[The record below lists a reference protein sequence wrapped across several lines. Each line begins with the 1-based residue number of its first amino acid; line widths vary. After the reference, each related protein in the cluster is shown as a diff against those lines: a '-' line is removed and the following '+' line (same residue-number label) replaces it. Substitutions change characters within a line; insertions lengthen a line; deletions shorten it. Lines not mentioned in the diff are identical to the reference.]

1 VKLTQDQLDGLG
13 VALNEATLVGL
24 EVDPQRL
31 IAAGTFA
38 VLTLPPDGSEPA
50 DPRRQFIFRPVG
62 RVAASLRH
70 GRWDDPTA
78 PVEPF
83 AVEQLLTVVQSFG
96 GLPIY
101 GWEFVDR
108 EGDFS
113 SWADRLSLDFSGDPA
128 AMDHSITLFQEGGT
142 ASRILDIRLW
152 FRELEIRDAEG
163 QHISVDDFIAGGAR
177 WWDALYAGD
186 SRTKDHGIIPAKA

>member
-1 VKLTQDQLDGLG
+1 VTFAHDQLDGLG
-13 VALNEATLVGL
+13 VALNEATLLGL

-31 IAAGTFA
+31 VAAATFS
-38 VLTLPPDGSEPA
+38 VLTLPPDGPEPA
-50 DPRRQFIFRPVG
+50 DPRRQFTFHPVG

-83 AVEQLLTVVQSFG
+83 AVEQLLAVVQSFR

-101 GWEFVDR
+101 GWEFVDC

-113 SWADRLSLDFSGDPA
+113 SWADRLSLDFNGDPA

-142 ASRILDIRLW
+142 ETKILDIRLW
-152 FRELEIRDAEG
+152 FGEFEIRDALG
-163 QHISVDDFIAGGAR
+163 QHISLDDFIAGGKR
-177 WWDALYAGD
+177 WWDALYSGD
-186 SRTKDHGIIPAKA
+186 PRTSGHGILPAKA